1 MDRGEHHIEQLAWVV
16 LRAANRSQAKSS
28 TVRIVVPRAPEV
40 AGEMGAEL
48 TDEQYLSVEEYLL
61 DQGYVADADISLS
74 WSAYTITPAGLK
86 WLETGLPEPLLTNHW
101 VQELA
106 ESAGEEEAFES
117 VLRAEL
123 EEESR
128 RMEDLE
134 RVLNEERSGAP
145 ETAAEEPEVE
155 PRSGTEGPH
164 TAAERRWWE
173 FWR

>member
-1 MDRGEHHIEQLAWVV
+1 
-16 LRAANRSQAKSS
+16 
-28 TVRIVVPRAPEV
+28 
-40 AGEMGAEL
+40 MGTEL

-86 WLETGLPEPLLTNHW
+86 WLETGVPEPLLTDHRG
-101 VQELA
+101 QELA

-134 RVLNEERSGAP
+134 RVLNEERTGAP
-145 ETAAEEPEVE
+145 ETAAEEPEIEAPATPEARQSPESV
-155 PRSGTEGPH
+155 PATETPTDAGRGAQR
-164 TAAERRWWE
+164 TLGRLRRWLGS
-173 FWR
+173 